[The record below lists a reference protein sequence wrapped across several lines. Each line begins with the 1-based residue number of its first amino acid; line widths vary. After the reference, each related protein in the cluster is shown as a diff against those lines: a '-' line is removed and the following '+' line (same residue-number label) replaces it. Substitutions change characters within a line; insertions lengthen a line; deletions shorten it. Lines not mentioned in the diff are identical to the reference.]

1 MFNQEQIQQ
10 VARARLEP
18 GTTRLQV
25 WHPNHSAML
34 PPEHTLVCTLVHCL
48 IPQNTKQRPKLAFLS
63 SFTRSQPLGH
73 FCIGKRS
80 FWMVKIQETFWATY
94 FKVNNYYYCWLNLSI
109 ALSFVHLLLING
121 TPFMYLRSWT
131 NVLEHFNISGAFSNS
146 HRPNP
151 SPHPTNNV
159 WRVYPEFFRV
169 SICIGWGREKC
180 GKFWKRCI
188 VLWENPERQKNMHI
202 ALLSQGLLFMIVV

>member
-1 MFNQEQIQQ
+1 MSTQEQIQQ

-18 GTTRLQV
+18 GTIRLQV
-25 WHPNHSAML
+25 WHANHSAML

-121 TPFMYLRSWT
+121 TPFMYLQSWT
-131 NVLEHFNISGAFSNS
+131 NVLGHFCISGVFSNS
-146 HRPNP
+146 HRPDP

-159 WRVYPEFFRV
+159 WRVYPEFFPSFNLYRV
-169 SICIGWGREKC
+169 GEGELWKILKKMHCFMREP
-180 GKFWKRCI
+180 RATVS
-188 VLWENPERQKNMHI
+188 VLTAINS
-202 ALLSQGLLFMIVV
+202 LSF